1 MVLNCEPE
9 RWVALIT
16 DYNNEE
22 CQIIKTSL
30 LGANQ
35 GQSHWF
41 GLSSFAGHIDPDMTF
56 KHYIHTAHLTAGLQ
70 QHQVKIRI
78 PLLLL
83 EKLTNLDYQNI
94 YHINKKTVMTK
105 YLKILSCHYYVSI
118 LVERFANQKP

>member
-9 RWVALIT
+9 RVALIT

-94 YHINKKTVMTK
+94 YHINKNSYDK
-105 YLKILSCHYYVSI
+105 VSI
-118 LVERFANQKP
+118 VKT